1 MVGKRSMK
9 EYEKLAEDLEETI
22 ALLDMI
28 HADYFI
34 KLSKLKETNT
44 DSLIVNKLELDAQFL
59 LVSACL
65 DNLKAK

>member
-1 MVGKRSMK
+1 MK